1 MFAVGSGSRH
11 VHYAYIYDVCVCVS
25 IFTLCALSRV
35 CMMWS
40 KCMIVSVRFIYFI
53 FLLDANGVRYINS
66 KRSGVQLHSM
76 CVFIT
81 HITPFYCVFFLFFC
95 LLPARCLL
103 LGMLCVATRQTRK
116 YYDGTVCCA
125 YWWLC
130 SSVGERI
137 LFCCLLF
144 FTKRFR
150 FRIHWPLSSVLSGVR
165 RCDPYVWRVCVCA
178 SKFFSSTFY
187 FHVFGSNAHT
197 HTHTV

>member
-66 KRSGVQLHSM
+66 KRSGVQLHST

-81 HITPFYCVFFLFFC
+81 HITPFYCVFLFVFLLAACSLPAAWYALCGDPSNAEILRRNC
-95 LLPARCLL
+95 LLRLLVALL
-103 LGMLCVATRQTRK
+103 LCRRTHF
-116 YYDGTVCCA
+116 
-125 YWWLC
+125 
-130 SSVGERI
+130 I
-137 LFCCLLF
+137 LL
-144 FTKRFR
+144 
-150 FRIHWPLSSVLSGVR
+150 
-165 RCDPYVWRVCVCA
+165 
-178 SKFFSSTFY
+178 SSTF
-187 FHVFGSNAHT
+187 HKTISISNTLTVVVGIVGSATVWPVRVTCVCVRANSLAAHFTFMCSALMLT